1 MICHSQ
7 KDVPREL
14 MDAVERYEDALM
26 RNATDILAELFAD
39 DPSELPVT
47 RADNAGLLNG
57 HQQITEYRAQR
68 GTAPSRVLRSRSY
81 RMLANCAATVVAT
94 FDKDSGG
101 VVTQTQVW
109 QLIDG
114 SWKIVSAH
122 LTYPVLAMDSRIWR
136 VVGSPLKQGARTESS
151 TDLPLRGLSV
161 AVKDLYGVEG
171 YAIGAGSEAF
181 LAEGIP
187 QQHNSWPVQRLLDA
201 GADVLGISRT
211 DEFAYS
217 LAGTNAH
224 YGTPPNPQAPGRISG
239 GSSSG
244 SASATALGQVD
255 IGLGSDT
262 GGSVRVPSSYQ
273 HLWGIRTTCGSVPM
287 EGVLPLSQSF
297 DTVGWMTRTPDL
309 LEKVAKVLITQE
321 SGVESALSGKV
332 IWSEE
337 LMSSTNID
345 VSAGLHAWISR
356 LEESA
361 RNATDV
367 SLEQI
372 RLDGILGP
380 RFEGEGPDRLS
391 DWLSSYKIV
400 QGYEAWRNHGTW
412 LARHWNTLGADI
424 ESRFRTASELTAENY
439 RNAREHMDFWKTNVR
454 SILGQSVLLVPSAS
468 SVAPKITDSAIG
480 GTSIEDER
488 TATMRLTCI
497 AGLTGLPAVNIPI
510 RTEDGLPCGICAV
523 GPAGSDTELIA
534 FARRLSELAA

>member
-122 LTYPVLAMDSRIWR
+122 LTYPVPAMDSRIWR

-345 VSAGLHAWISR
+345 VSAGLHAW
-356 LEESA
+356 
-361 RNATDV
+361 
-367 SLEQI
+367 
-372 RLDGILGP
+372 
-380 RFEGEGPDRLS
+380 S